1 VGDPLNGSTHD
12 SEITGVQ
19 LGPETLGPAKL
30 ARREKAM
37 ILYSRAKA
45 RALFYSQN
53 FARYLAERNPGTPQK
68 PKDLWA
74 HYKLGR
80 YRTVVEASLR
90 SHHRR
95 ALIARAVSAAAC
107 DHQPLL
113 SANLD
118 QLRGR
123 SLSRSQRLN
132 TARSLAAFAP
142 QQALSLLQPDDMGPL
157 DVALR
162 ERLGDRDRARMQLRL
177 LLETR
182 GRTSDPHLELLSI
195 NLLSTSPAE
204 QLARINR
211 LLAHHRLEPVSTHR
225 PEQPPAPAHVHCEQ
239 PSHHCT
245 GPLVSVIMTTYNS
258 LGRVENALRSL
269 WTQTYRNIEIIVV
282 DDCSSDGTAEHIR
295 ALISTHN
302 NTRLLQ
308 LPVNAGP
315 YVAKTVGLAACRG
328 AFITCHDSDDWSHPR
343 KIERQV
349 RPLLNDQQLVA
360 TTSEWVRLS
369 DTGHTYARSV
379 YPLQRLN
386 PSSLLFR
393 RTAVLRAIGCWDQV
407 RTGADSEFI
416 ARLRAA
422 FGRRA
427 LRTIHQPLAFGAH
440 RPGSLMT
447 ASTTGMDTGAIHSD
461 RLQYWEAWSDWHIQ
475 SLAASQSLHLAP
487 DTAER
492 PFAAPGAIA
501 VPTIIVN
508 RCFSETHGA
517 SSAAALNAIGLEP
530 A

>member
-1 VGDPLNGSTHD
+1 
-12 SEITGVQ
+12 
-19 LGPETLGPAKL
+19 
-30 ARREKAM
+30 M
-37 ILYSRAKA
+37 IFYSRAKA
-45 RALFYSQN
+45 RALFFSHN
-53 FARYLAERNPGTPQK
+53 FARYLAERNPGIPQK
-68 PKDLWA
+68 PKELWA

-80 YRTVVEASLR
+80 YRTVVQATFT

-95 ALIARAVSAAAC
+95 ALMARTVSAAAC
-107 DHQPLL
+107 NHQSLL
-113 SANLD
+113 AESLD
-118 QLRGR
+118 GFSGR
-123 SLSRSQRLN
+123 SPSYNQRL
-132 TARSLAAFAP
+132 TMARSLAAFAP
-142 QQALSLLQPDDMGPL
+142 EQALSLIEHGDPSPL
-157 DVALR
+157 DIALR
-162 ERLGDRDRARMQLRL
+162 ARLGDGERAREQLQQL
-177 LLETR
+177 LKDS

-239 PSHHCT
+239 PSRHCT

-393 RTAVLRAIGCWDQV
+393 RTAVLQAIGCWDLV

-427 LRTIHQPLAFGAH
+427 LRAIHQPLAFGAH

-475 SLAASQSLHLAP
+475 SLATSQSLHLAP

-492 PFAAPGAIA
+492 PFAAPAAIQVA
-501 VPTIIVN
+501 ARSLQQCLYRCEHN
-508 RCFSETHGA
+508 RERE
-517 SSAAALNAIGLEP
+517 NQ
-530 A
+530 